1 MEGKNNYTGVQ
12 SGTVLPS
19 MTGATVQIQQKATAK
34 EQLGAWLGAD
44 CVG

>member
-1 MEGKNNYTGVQ
+1 MKGKIITQVNSPTKHDD
-12 SGTVLPS
+12 
-19 MTGATVQIQQKATAK
+19 ATVQIQQKATAK